1 MQTRQRILEPC
12 PALGTLRSLIDLAKQ
27 APADGIRRDPLL
39 EVDRLVLVRKPLRRP
54 AVVQVTLRIHPQGPR
69 PPIDAFAPIIIHGAP
84 YAIVRLPHRP
94 GKQVAQKRTPGA
106 QCRETGRST
115 NQAGRAR

>member
-54 AVVQVTLRIHPQGPR
+54 AVVQVTLRIHPQGPPTSNR
-69 PPIDAFAPIIIHGAP
+69 CFRSNHHPEKRRKPSC
-84 YAIVRLPHRP
+84 VCLT
-94 GKQVAQKRTPGA
+94 AQG
-106 QCRETGRST
+106 GR
-115 NQAGRAR
+115 